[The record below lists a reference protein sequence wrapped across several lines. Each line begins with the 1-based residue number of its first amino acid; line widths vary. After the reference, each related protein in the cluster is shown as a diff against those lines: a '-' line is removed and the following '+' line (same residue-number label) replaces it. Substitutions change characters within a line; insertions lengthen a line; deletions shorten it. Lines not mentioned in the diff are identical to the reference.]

1 MARICEIT
9 GKIAIKGHKV
19 SHSNKKSKR
28 WFSPNIQTKRFFV
41 AEEDREITLR
51 VSAEGIRHMTKKG
64 VYTCIK
70 EAREKGYLTK

>member
-9 GKIAIKGHKV
+9 GKVAIKGNSV

-41 AEEDREITLR
+41 AEENREITLR

-70 EAREKGYLTK
+70 EARIKGYLTK

>member
-9 GKIAIKGHKV
+9 GKTAIKGNSV
-19 SHSNKKSKR
+19 SHSNKKTKR
-28 WFSPNIQTKRFFV
+28 WFSPNIQTKTFFV
-41 AEEDREITLR
+41 PEENREITLR

-64 VYTCIK
+64 IYPCIK